1 MGESQPN
8 EFLRREGARPSISYH
23 GVCFDIT
30 INVCVL
36 HFIPWYPKTIPDNTS
51 GCQALGARRYQVM
64 PIFQILGTVG
74 ACLWPRSAKGHW
86 MRSAIKCLWPI
97 LVIIGCVCDG
107 VRVHSAERF
116 GKEDLHPHRRPP
128 AVCAQSPL
136 CVIILFS
143 SDTLRMIS
151 LSEWIGTSYT
161 SFICWLQFRGC

>member
-1 MGESQPN
+1 
-8 EFLRREGARPSISYH
+8 
-23 GVCFDIT
+23 
-30 INVCVL
+30 
-36 HFIPWYPKTIPDNTS
+36 
-51 GCQALGARRYQVM
+51 M

-74 ACLWPRSAKGHW
+74 ACLWPRSAKAHR
-86 MRSAIKCLWPI
+86 MRSAIKCVWPI

-107 VRVHSAERF
+107 VRVHSPERF

-128 AVCAQSPL
+128 AVCARPPL

-161 SFICWLQFRGC
+161 SFICWLQFRGCENHINPSKVRYQNMASIFFGGLVISHILDFRNFNLLS